1 MDQELLRF
9 STAGSVDDGKSTLIG
24 RLLHDA
30 GGVYEDQLAAAARAS
45 RDGLE
50 LAFITDG
57 LRAEREQGI
66 TIDVAYRYFSTNKR
80 KFIIADTPG
89 HEQYT
94 RNMATGASTAQ
105 LALVLMDARKGVL
118 PQTVRHAYIS
128 WLLGIR
134 NIVVAVNK
142 MDLMGLKQEVF
153 EHIREDFEPIA
164 AGLEGVKFYFVPV
177 VATDGDNVARRSQR
191 MPWFIGPS
199 ILEFLESV
207 PIGVRDDHQ
216 PLRLPVQYV
225 IRAENLRAY
234 AGQAVSGKISVG
246 DEVLVLPSGRKTRI
260 SRIPSYDGDR
270 NELFAPS
277 STAVCLQDHLDV
289 SRGDMLVDPQ
299 RPPQSSRAFRAK
311 VVWMS
316 EAPMAVNKPYLIK
329 HTAQT
334 VCANVVELQSKL
346 DLASV
351 SPKPAEQLELND
363 IGVVSIETH
372 RSLFFDPYREN
383 RSTGSFI
390 LIDPI
395 TNHTVGA
402 GMIESAI
409 ESKSI
414 QPHHITG
421 HKGLTV
427 WLTGLSSAGK
437 TTLSRAVHEKLWA
450 RGYRV
455 ELIDGDEVR
464 RYISRDLGFSKEDRD
479 ENIRRIGF
487 LAELLTRNGVI
498 AIVSA
503 ISPYRSVRREVRSR
517 IPNFLEVYVN
527 APLSVCETRDPKGLY
542 RRARA
547 GEIPGFTG
555 IDDPYEPPESPEVEC
570 RTDQETVVESAER
583 IIQAIEARIQ
593 VQE

>member
-1 MDQELLRF
+1 
-9 STAGSVDDGKSTLIG
+9 
-24 RLLHDA
+24 
-30 GGVYEDQLAAAARAS
+30 
-45 RDGLE
+45 LE
-50 LAFITDG
+50 
-57 LRAEREQGI
+57 
-66 TIDVAYRYFSTNKR
+66 Y
-80 KFIIADTPG
+80 
-89 HEQYT
+89 
-94 RNMATGASTAQ
+94 
-105 LALVLMDARKGVL
+105 
-118 PQTVRHAYIS
+118 
-128 WLLGIR
+128 
-134 NIVVAVNK
+134 
-142 MDLMGLKQEVF
+142 
-153 EHIREDFEPIA
+153 
-164 AGLEGVKFYFVPV
+164 
-177 VATDGDNVARRSQR
+177 
-191 MPWFIGPS
+191 
-199 ILEFLESV
+199 LESV
-207 PIGVRDDHQ
+207 PIAFRNDDQ

-225 IRAENLRAY
+225 IRAESVRAY
-234 AGQAVSGKISVG
+234 AGQAVSGRVSVG
-246 DEVLVLPSGRKTRI
+246 DEVMVLPSGRKTRI
-260 SRIPSYDGDR
+260 SGIPSYDGDR
-270 NELFAPS
+270 NELFAPIS
-277 STAVCLQDHLDV
+277 GAVCLKDHVDV

-299 RPPQSSRAFRAK
+299 RPPETSRAFRAK

-316 EAPMAVNKPYLIK
+316 EAPMALNKPYLIK
-329 HTAQT
+329 HTTQT
-334 VCANVVELQSKL
+334 VCANVVELDSRL
-346 DLASV
+346 DLATLSLQ
-351 SPKPAEQLELND
+351 PAEHLDLND

-372 RSLFFDPYREN
+372 RPLFFDPYREN

-395 TNHTVGA
+395 TNQTVGA

-437 TTLSRAVHEKLWA
+437 TTLSRAVHERLWA

-455 ELIDGDEVR
+455 ELVDGDEVR

-503 ISPYRSVRREVRSR
+503 ISPYRSVRQEVRSR

-555 IDDPYEPPESPEVEC
+555 IDDPYEPPESPDVEC
-570 RTDQETVVESAER
+570 RTDQETVVESADK
-583 IIQAIEARIQ
+583 IIQSIEARIQ
-593 VQE
+593 LQQ